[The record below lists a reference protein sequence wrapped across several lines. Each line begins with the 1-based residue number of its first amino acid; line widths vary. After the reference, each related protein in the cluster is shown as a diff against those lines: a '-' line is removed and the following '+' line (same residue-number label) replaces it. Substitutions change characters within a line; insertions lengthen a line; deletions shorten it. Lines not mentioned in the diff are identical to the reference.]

1 MSNEHLV
8 RFENV
13 TIGGLLLLEAG
24 FLVSRA
30 TRSDSR
36 LWIVLFLVEICV
48 FWQSLDT
55 ASSTKL

>member
-1 MSNEHLV
+1 MSNRHLV

-13 TIGGLLLLEAG
+13 TIGGLLLLGAG

-30 TRSDSR
+30 TRSDSC
-36 LWIVLFLVEICV
+36 LCSMLFLVEIGV